1 MRAHGVQPLEQ
12 DRPDPND
19 NDDLDQ
25 GSDNLGIP
33 ADRDIQEGDE
43 EEDDE
48 ADLPPAMPPGV

>member
-12 DRPDPND
+12 DKPDPND
-19 NDDLDQ
+19 NDDLEQ

-33 ADRDIQEGDE
+33 ADTDIQEGE

-48 ADLPPAMPPGV
+48 GDLPPAMPPAV

>member
-1 MRAHGVQPLEQ
+1 MRAHVVQPLEQ

-33 ADRDIQEGDE
+33 ADTDIQEGDE

-48 ADLPPAMPPGV
+48 TDLPPAMPPGV